1 MKNLFKNLMLVAVAA
16 MAFTAC
22 TETGE
27 EVNAVSKT
35 TRYEFTANIA
45 DDTRSGFAEKEEGA
59 TAYKSEWF
67 GDETLKLFV
76 TDYNGYYVE
85 TTAKINA
92 EGQFTLELT
101 DAPETFFMTVT
112 SPAESWV
119 SEYTCNIPAEQTPLT
134 HSVDPKAHVL
144 SSPASYIQT
153 GSEAITLSP
162 QNACYGKMTVN
173 APDFEIKKVEV
184 SFNGGKVYTLNATN
198 VENNVFWFAID
209 SMVDV
214 STFTVTAYDAE
225 NNAITKTVDVA
236 AAGKTLKFQWGR
248 VSTFS
253 VSGLEEY
260 VAPEEPEGLVF
271 TSAKWVN
278 YSTTDK
284 LVQFYTESGATLQL
298 NWYNCGS
305 DAWIVPGTYGF
316 ASSGAIY
323 YGGTYSWYENTTA
336 GIDAEISNGTVVVSV
351 VAGQYYIEF
360 INLADWD
367 GNVHIEN
374 ATFTGQISGLQVPD
388 MRVALAKP
396 TNVQVSVEGR
406 TISVSWDAVE
416 GADGYLFELY
426 NPVDEKFTE
435 IVEGT
440 SFSFT
445 GLNTLWNYYFKL
457 SAYASDENPNYRNS
471 EEIYLEAR
479 TQDTDPKME
488 VSESKL
494 SFSADGGEKTF
505 TVTLKNTDAAIAYT
519 QEGDWFSVDMS
530 GNTFTVNASANESE
544 TDGRTGSITI
554 TAGELSQTLDVTQSK
569 KPAASTGGADGKTL
583 ETAYKFTT
591 YTKQT
596 DMGYAVMCLSGSEDG
611 AIFEFESNGTSTY
624 PTGLQAFNSGAW
636 YPGWIKY
643 QVGDTLIHSTYG
655 PEQPSNIDVT
665 KSYTYLTKS
674 GNVYTVEYIK
684 IVLNSGEEIWY
695 TFDGTFT
702 F

>member
-59 TAYKSEWF
+59 TAYKSEWHE
-67 GDETLKLFV
+67 GDQVKIFV
-76 TDYNGYYVE
+76 DGYEPITADVTTDGKFE
-85 TTAKINA
+85 F
-92 EGQFTLELT
+92 ELEN
-101 DAPETFFMTVT
+101 APESFYMTVV
-112 SPAESWV
+112 SPAESWT
-119 SEYTCNIPAEQTPLT
+119 SKYSCTIPTEQTPLA

-144 SSPASYIQT
+144 QSQVTYIQT
-153 GSEAITLSP
+153 GSESISMSP

-173 APDFEIKKVEV
+173 AGDFEIKKVEV

-198 VENNVFWFAID
+198 VENNVFWFAVD
-209 SMVDV
+209 SMIDV

-225 NNAITKTVDVA
+225 NNAITKTVDVV

-298 NWYNCGS
+298 NWYRCG
-305 DAWIVPGTYGF
+305 DAAWIVPGTYGF

-323 YGGTYSWYENTTA
+323 YGGEYSWYKNTTA
-336 GIDAEISNGTVVVSV
+336 GIDAEICDGTVVVSV

-360 INLADWD
+360 INLVDWD
-367 GNVHIEN
+367 GTVHIEN

-416 GADGYLFELY
+416 GAEGYLFELY
-426 NPVDEKFTE
+426 NPVDEAFTE

-445 GLNTLWNYYFKL
+445 GLNSKWNYYFKL
-457 SAYASDENPNYRNS
+457 SAYASAENTNYRNS

-505 TVTLKNTDAAIAYT
+505 TVTLKNTDAAIEYT
-519 QEGDWFSVDMS
+519 QEGDWFSVAFS
-530 GNTFTVNASANESE
+530 GDTFTVNASANESE

-569 KPAASTGGADGKTL
+569 KAAASTGGADGKTL

-596 DMGYAVMCLSGSEDG
+596 DFGYPVMCLSGSEDG
-611 AIFEFESNGTSTY
+611 AIFEFESNGQTTY
-624 PTGLQAFNSGAW
+624 PTGLQAFNSGGW
-636 YPGWIKY
+636 YTNWIKY

-655 PEQPSNIDVT
+655 PEQPSSIDVT
-665 KSYTYLTKS
+665 KSYTYLTRT